1 MKSQTLLD
9 RNLLSIS
16 VGNPELSGLIQQ
28 ADPSSEYRLLTS
40 RSGDPVPAIVRDG
53 YTHALHSKVDPHRE
67 ADRLV
72 SGHESGGYF
81 VCFGLGAGYHVQ
93 RLLAFDEVSHVLVVE
108 TDVALVRA
116 AMESIDYRLLFLDSR
131 VRLLIDPTP
140 EKLRRHL
147 LSTYLP
153 AVTGGLNTVTLRSR
167 TALCPTVFEEMV
179 TVIRDAIG
187 EIADDYTVQSYFG
200 KRWFTNI
207 VANLPLAELDTAT
220 LGPIR
225 CAWVIAAG
233 PSLEQQLELLRKR
246 ESPSTAVI
254 STDTALRAL
263 LECGILPDVVVS
275 IDCQH
280 VSYHHFLGGYPDSA
294 PLVLDL
300 ASPPVVARRASR
312 RVFFSSGHPFA
323 RYVSDKMRPFP
334 ILDTSG
340 GNVTH
345 AAVFL
350 ADVLGAREI
359 HLLGADY
366 SYPDGKTYARG
377 TYLYPHFG
385 ARSRRTSP
393 LESQFVSFLLRS
405 DSVRRMRTGAGF
417 LYTTKLLSAYKERLE
432 RLIGRL
438 DAAMFP
444 APGLGLPIE
453 PIPRTNRRP
462 KAEIS
467 IFAAGASRKSW
478 REFLTAY
485 RQSIRDLPVPQSS
498 YGSYTGSL
506 TSDQQTLVNT
516 MLPVV
521 AAVRHE
527 LTRTVAAGRSFQQR
541 GADHVSL
548 PELFSAAQEWI
559 DDVLSQALS
568 SQNN

>member
-1 MKSQTLLD
+1 MKSQTLLE
-9 RNLLSIS
+9 RNLLSVS
-16 VGNPELSGLIQQ
+16 VGNPELSGRIQR
-28 ADPSSEYRLLTS
+28 AEPSGEFRLLTS
-40 RSGDPVPAIVRDG
+40 RSGDPVPAIIREG
-53 YTHALHSKVDPHRE
+53 YTHALHSQIDPHRE
-67 ADRLV
+67 AGRLV

-81 VCFGLGAGYHVQ
+81 VCFGLGAGNHVQ
-93 RLLAFDEVSHVLVVE
+93 QLLEYDAVSHVLVIE
-108 TDVALVRA
+108 TDIALVRA

-140 EKLRRHL
+140 EELRRHL

-153 AVTGGLNTVTLRSR
+153 AVTGGLNTITLRSR
-167 TALCPTVFEEMV
+167 TALCPTVFEQMV
-179 TVIRDAIG
+179 GVIRDAIG

-207 VANLPLAELDTAT
+207 VANLPLAEVDTVT

-225 CAWVIAAG
+225 SAWVVAAG
-233 PSLEQQLELLRKR
+233 PSLEQQLELLRDR
-246 ESPSTAVI
+246 NTVSSAVI

-263 LECGILPDVVVS
+263 LECGIVPDIVVS

-280 VSYHHFLGGYPDSA
+280 VSYHHFLGGYPEPV

-300 ASPPVVARRASR
+300 ASPPVVARRAQR
-312 RVFFSSGHPFA
+312 RVFFSSSHPFA
-323 RYVSDKMRPFP
+323 RYVNDKMRPFP

-385 ARSRRTSP
+385 ARSSRVSP
-393 LESQFVSFLLRS
+393 LESQFVTFLLRS
-405 DSVRRMRTGAGF
+405 NPVRRTRRGSAY
-417 LYTTKLLSAYKERLE
+417 LYTTKLLSAYKDRLE
-432 RLIGRL
+432 KLIGRL
-438 DAAMFP
+438 SAVVNP
-444 APGLGLPIE
+444 APGLGLPIV
-453 PIPRTNRRP
+453 PTPRADRRR
-462 KAEIS
+462 KDEIS
-467 IFAAGASRKSW
+467 IFAAGASKRSW

-485 RQSIRDLPVPQSS
+485 RESIRDLPVPQSS
-498 YGSYTGSL
+498 YGIYTGSL
-506 TSDQQTLVNT
+506 TSDQQALVNT

-527 LTRTVAAGRSFQQR
+527 LTLAGSAGKGTPRRTEI
-541 GADHVSL
+541 HVSL
-548 PELFSAAQEWI
+548 SQLFSAAREWI
-559 DDVLSQALS
+559 DAVLAQALNS
-568 SQNN
+568 GST